1 MHCHLASKPILI
13 LVYIYIAYYNIQ
25 STYTFEF
32 YIIAYQNL
40 FMFCDIANFIWFF
53 SFKKHLLERK
63 CQMFYD
69 MWNLA
74 VWPGLMITKDYFIMW
89 VTFHD
94 NKALVFFFI
103 SITFHHDKGV
113 FFSEFL
119 LLFLH
124 SAFNA
129 ISLFVVTLSK
139 NPSSSPYP
147 HNRKVEIP
155 CVYIQ
160 MVLLIYSAT
169 QNRRARQMVQRLP
182 QTCTRKCITTGSA
195 PIKVRMFWL
204 QRHQTIQ
211 SGWCKREYV

>member
-1 MHCHLASKPILI
+1 
-13 LVYIYIAYYNIQ
+13 
-25 STYTFEF
+25 
-32 YIIAYQNL
+32 
-40 FMFCDIANFIWFF
+40 
-53 SFKKHLLERK
+53 
-63 CQMFYD
+63 
-69 MWNLA
+69 
-74 VWPGLMITKDYFIMW
+74 MITKHW
-89 VTFHD
+89 V
-94 NKALVFFFI
+94 FFI

-113 FFSEFL
+113 LFSEFL

-129 ISLFVVTLSK
+129 ISLFDVTLSE

-147 HNRKVEIP
+147 HIRKVEIP

-211 SGWCKREYV
+211 SG